1 MTTIH
6 HVSGFLISL
15 SLPSSL
21 PTVSPFRN
29 TVIAG
34 WIMAASFLRPSTFGP
49 KDEDYLKSRFSNYG
63 RPVQLAAL
71 WLLDVQELR
80 KINELIIHG
89 SDKTV
94 MSFKESQTSAVGM
107 VAVALVKS
115 AIVSQLSSTT
125 LQIPALSNIN
135 WTASAFIIA
144 ALLFSILATMLACLQ
159 RQILGALNQPK
170 GVRMWLSNGS
180 ANCLHSKNGGRS
192 SSRGRS
198 GELGGLQ
205 TSIASL
211 LLLRL
216 PNAFLLSGVMCFLI
230 GFGLFL
236 GFAWR
241 QDLDNTPSRDSN
253 RAVMIMYIVVGCV
266 TFFATG
272 GLVKWKMSE
281 VDQVEKVVGKDIEEG
296 DDVEEAESSSG
307 QDEDN
312 ESEGEGEA
320 LLGKKKNDGTC
331 SQKEVS
337 HHIRIAEALEDA
349 ARAHRHLAK
358 LMRNDNQENEDS

>member
-1 MTTIH
+1 
-6 HVSGFLISL
+6 
-15 SLPSSL
+15 
-21 PTVSPFRN
+21 
-29 TVIAG
+29 
-34 WIMAASFLRPSTFGP
+34 MAASFLRPSTF
-49 KDEDYLKSRFSNYG
+49 DTEDDDYVRSRFSNYG
-63 RPVQLAAL
+63 RPIQLAAL
-71 WLLDVQELR
+71 RLLDVRQLR
-80 KINELIIHG
+80 TINQLIQHG
-89 SDKTV
+89 SDKRV
-94 MSFKESQTSAVGM
+94 MSYKEGQTSAVGM
-107 VAVALVKS
+107 VAVAS

-125 LQIPALSNIN
+125 LQIPALSNMN

-159 RQILGALNQPK
+159 RQILGALSEPK
-170 GVRMWLSNGS
+170 GVRMWLSDGS

-198 GELGGLQ
+198 GEIGGLQ

-216 PNAFLLSGVMCFLI
+216 PNAFLLSGVMCFLT

-253 RAVMIMYIVVGCV
+253 RAVMIMYIVVGCF

-272 GLVKWKMSE
+272 ALVKWKMSE

-296 DDVEEAESSSG
+296 DEAEEAESSCG

-312 ESEGEGEA
+312 ESEGEGDA
-320 LLGKKKNDGTC
+320 WLGKKKNNGTC
-331 SQKEVS
+331 SQKEAS
-337 HHIRIAEALEDA
+337 HHVRIAEALEDA
-349 ARAHRHLAK
+349 ARAHRRLAK
-358 LMRNDNQENEDS
+358 LMRNDNQEHEDG